1 MANTTHIT
9 MLATVVK
16 STVATTPPQS
26 STSTSELDVAVEAN
40 NNYEPMKMVLA
51 VLGCIALAMFLSMVG
66 WYFWSK
72 RQQEQAAMRK
82 LKEEALDEIFGKPG
96 QERGSTS
103 DGFVDV
109 DLESANTVKQPK
121 RNTRWSFAGYFN

>member
-1 MANTTHIT
+1 